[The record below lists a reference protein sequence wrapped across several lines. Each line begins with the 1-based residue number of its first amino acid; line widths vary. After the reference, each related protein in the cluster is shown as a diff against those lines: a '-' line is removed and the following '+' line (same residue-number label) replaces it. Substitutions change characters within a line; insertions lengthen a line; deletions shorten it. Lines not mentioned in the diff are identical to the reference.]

1 MRTTLAAAGLLL
13 AALALTGCSQGDGQ
27 ARNRAHGAITVD
39 GKPIPFGDIVITP
52 DGAKKNTG
60 AQGFANIRAG
70 RYDTGAAGGKGY
82 GGGPAIVKVT
92 GFDKEGGKLICDAEF
107 AVDFPTLGD
116 AAQDI
121 NVPKNKAK
129 GASGPDI

>member
-1 MRTTLAAAGLLL
+1 MRTALAAASLF

-27 ARNRAHGAITVD
+27 QRNRAHGAITVD

-52 DGAKKNTG
+52 DGTKKNSG
-60 AQGFANIRAG
+60 AQGFATVRDG
-70 RYDTGAAGGKGY
+70 RYDTGATGGKGY

-107 AVDFPTLGD
+107 AVDFPATGE

-121 NVPKNKAK
+121 NVPKEKAK

>member
-1 MRTTLAAAGLLL
+1 MRTALAAAGLLV
-13 AALALTGCSQGDGQ
+13 ALAVTGCSQGDGQ
-27 ARNRAHGAITVD
+27 PRNRAQGAITVD

-52 DGAKKNTG
+52 DDTKKNSG
-60 AQGFANIRAG
+60 AQGFAYIRDG
-70 RYDTGAAGGKGY
+70 RYDTGTAGGKGY

-107 AVDFPTLGD
+107 AVEFPASGD
-116 AAQDI
+116 ASKDI
-121 NVPKNKAK
+121 EVPKEKAK